1 MKHEQKVV
9 KIQDL
14 KKLFAD
20 CESYFV
26 TDFKGINVNSFN
38 DLRKKLG
45 QDNINYVVVKNTMA
59 RIALKEQG
67 QNDVAVR
74 LTENNAIAFI
84 QDDPVKVA
92 RILKE
97 YCKKEAKLKIK
108 FGVLSHQCIS
118 DKQIVALADMP
129 DKPTLIAQLCGLLNA
144 PLVNFT
150 RLINQPLTSF
160 ACAIKQLADKQEK

>member
-1 MKHEQKVV
+1 MKKEQKVV

-14 KKLFAD
+14 KKLFDD

-26 TDFKGINVNSFN
+26 TDFKGISVNSFN
-38 DLRKKLG
+38 DLRKKLV
-45 QDNINYVVVKNTMA
+45 QDKINYVVVKNTLA
-59 RIALKEQG
+59 RIALKDKGRSDIAE
-67 QNDVAVR
+67 R

-84 QDDPVKVA
+84 QDDPVKAA

-97 YCKKEAKLKIK
+97 YCKKEAKLQIK
-108 FGVLSHQCIS
+108 FGVLAQTSIT

-129 DKPTLIAQLCGLLNA
+129 DKPALIGQLCGLLNA
-144 PLVNFT
+144 PLINFA

-160 ACAIKQLADKQEK
+160 ACAMKQLADKQEK